1 MLAKKR
7 SRGQIIHT
15 CDRLESCTDERPK
28 RRCRLHVR
36 ECSNRLICEPAFC
49 RKNCTGASRARVP
62 CGVVSVKAMGATKK
76 DGRNALG
83 VFHKVDDVL
92 LQLEDPDAIARI
104 VECFEQFRV
113 RG

>member
-1 MLAKKR
+1 M
-7 SRGQIIHT
+7 
-15 CDRLESCTDERPK
+15 
-28 RRCRLHVR
+28 
-36 ECSNRLICEPAFC
+36 
-49 RKNCTGASRARVP
+49 
-62 CGVVSVKAMGATKK
+62 KAMGATKK